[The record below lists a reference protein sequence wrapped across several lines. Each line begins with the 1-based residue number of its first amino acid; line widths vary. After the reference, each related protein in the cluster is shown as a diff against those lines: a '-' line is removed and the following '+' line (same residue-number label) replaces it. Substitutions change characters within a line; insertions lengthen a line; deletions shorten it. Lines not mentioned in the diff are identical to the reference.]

1 LMVAMTPRSAG
12 LGPPAKVAAVVNFY
26 GITDVADQL
35 EGPHMQ
41 KYAIAWVPE
50 QEGRRE
56 LAKRVSPMTYVRKD
70 LPPILTLHG
79 DVDKT
84 VPYEQGADLT
94 RELTKVGASA
104 RLITVS
110 GAGHGFPQATLD
122 NQFEHIFAFLKEKGV
137 LYH

>member
-1 LMVAMTPRSAG
+1 
-12 LGPPAKVAAVVNFY
+12 
-26 GITDVADQL
+26 
-35 EGPHMQ
+35 
-41 KYAIAWVPE
+41 
-50 QEGRRE
+50 
-56 LAKRVSPMTYVRKD
+56 MTYVRKD

-84 VPYEQGADLT
+84 VPYEQGANLT
-94 RELTKVGASA
+94 RELTKAGASA

-122 NQFEHIFAFLKEKGV
+122 DQFEHIFAFLKEKGI

>member
-1 LMVAMTPRSAG
+1 MIAMTPRSAKF
-12 LGPPAKVAAVVNFY
+12 GPPAKIAAVVNFY

-35 EGPHMQ
+35 EGAHLQ
-41 KYAIAWVPE
+41 KYAVTWVPE

-79 DVDKT
+79 DLDKT
-84 VPYEQGADLT
+84 VPYEHGANLT
-94 RELTKVGASA
+94 RELKNAGADA

-122 NQFEHIFAFLKEKGV
+122 EQFEHIFAFLKEKKV